1 MFLCFAFARS
11 GKATPRCPDPPSLL
25 PPQAP
30 PCAQPAC
37 ISIATLANLAAL
49 ALCIANANAAEQIV
63 RHRNPAHM
71 TEPWAREFA
80 EVIEIPANAQQLVLS
95 GVRPTVANASAPPDT
110 AASYGDTATQTRNVL
125 GQIERILK
133 DRGYSM
139 GDIVSMQA
147 LIVADPATGKPDF
160 TGFSSVYNQHFGTDK
175 QPNVPVRKRAEV
187 LRLVPPG
194 WLVEVTVTA
203 SRAPLRQAQ

>member
-1 MFLCFAFARS
+1 MR
-11 GKATPRCPDPPSLL
+11 ATRLL
-25 PPQAP
+25 S
-30 PCAQPAC
+30 C
-37 ISIATLANLAAL
+37 ISIATLAAFVAP
-49 ALCIANANAAEQIV
+49 AFCIASASAAEQIV

-80 EVIEIPANAQQLVLS
+80 EVIEIPAGAEQLVLS
-95 GVRPTVANASAPPDT
+95 GVGPTVANASAPPDT

-133 DRGYSM
+133 DRGYQM

-160 TGFSSVYNQHFGTDK
+160 TGFSGVYNQYFGTGK
-175 QPNVPVRKRAEV
+175 QPNVPVRTRAEV

-203 SRAPLRQAQ
+203 SRVPARAAR

>member
-1 MFLCFAFARS
+1 MRTAR
-11 GKATPRCPDPPSLL
+11 LL
-25 PPQAP
+25 S
-30 PCAQPAC
+30 C
-37 ISIATLANLAAL
+37 ISIATLASLATPG
-49 ALCIANANAAEQIV
+49 LCIANANAAEQIV

-95 GVRPTVANASAPPDT
+95 GVGPTVANASAPPDT
-110 AASYGDTATQTRNVL
+110 AASYADTATQTRNVL

-133 DRGYSM
+133 DRGYRMS
-139 GDIVSMQA
+139 DIVSMQA

-160 TGFSSVYNQHFGTDK
+160 TGFSSVYNQYFGTDE
-175 QPNVPVRKRAEV
+175 QPNVPVRTRAEV

-194 WLVEVTVTA
+194 WLVEITVTA
-203 SRAPLRQAQ
+203 SRVPSRRAQ

>member
-1 MFLCFAFARS
+1 MRTARLLS
-11 GKATPRCPDPPSLL
+11 YLSLATVA
-25 PPQAP
+25 AP
-30 PCAQPAC
+30 
-37 ISIATLANLAAL
+37 
-49 ALCIANANAAEQIV
+49 ALCIANANAADQIV
-63 RHRNPAHM
+63 RYRNPAHM

-95 GVRPTVANASAPPDT
+95 GVGPTVANASAPPDT
-110 AASYGDTATQTRNVL
+110 AASYGDTATQTGNVL

-160 TGFSSVYNQHFGTDK
+160 TGFSNVYNQYFGTDK
-175 QPNVPVRKRAEV
+175 QPNVPVRTRAEV

-203 SRAPLRQAQ
+203 SRVPSRLAQ

>member
-1 MFLCFAFARS
+1 MRTAR
-11 GKATPRCPDPPSLL
+11 LL
-25 PPQAP
+25 S
-30 PCAQPAC
+30 C
-37 ISIATLANLAAL
+37 ISIATLASLAAP

-95 GVRPTVANASAPPDT
+95 GVGPPVANASAPPDT

-125 GQIERILK
+125 GQIERILQ
-133 DRGYSM
+133 DRGYRM

-160 TGFSSVYNQHFGTDK
+160 TGFSSAYNQYFGTDK
-175 QPNVPVRKRAEV
+175 QPNVPVRTRAEV

-203 SRAPLRQAQ
+203 SRVPSRRAQ

>member
-1 MFLCFAFARS
+1 MR
-11 GKATPRCPDPPSLL
+11 ATRLL
-25 PPQAP
+25 S
-30 PCAQPAC
+30 C
-37 ISIATLANLAAL
+37 ISIATLAAFVTPAF
-49 ALCIANANAAEQIV
+49 CIASASAAEQIV

-80 EVIEIPANAQQLVLS
+80 EVIEIPAGAEQLVLS
-95 GVRPTVANASAPPDT
+95 GVGPTVANASAPPDT

-133 DRGYSM
+133 DRGYQM

-160 TGFSSVYNQHFGTDK
+160 TGFSGVYNQYFGTGK
-175 QPNVPVRKRAEV
+175 QPNVPVRTRA
-187 LRLVPPG
+187 
-194 WLVEVTVTA
+194 
-203 SRAPLRQAQ
+203 

>member
-1 MFLCFAFARS
+1 MRAAR
-11 GKATPRCPDPPSLL
+11 LL
-25 PPQAP
+25 S
-30 PCAQPAC
+30 C
-37 ISIATLANLAAL
+37 ISIATLATFVAP
-49 ALCIANANAAEQIV
+49 ALCSTSANAAEQIV

-80 EVIEIPANAQQLVLS
+80 EVIEIPASAEQLVLS
-95 GVRPTVANASAPPDT
+95 GVGPTVGNAAAPPDT

-133 DRGYSM
+133 DRGYQM

-160 TGFSSVYNQHFGTDK
+160 TGFSGVYNQYFGTDK
-175 QPNVPVRKRAEV
+175 QPNVPVRTRAEV

-194 WLVEVTVTA
+194 WLVEITVTA
-203 SRAPLRQAQ
+203 SRVPVRAAR